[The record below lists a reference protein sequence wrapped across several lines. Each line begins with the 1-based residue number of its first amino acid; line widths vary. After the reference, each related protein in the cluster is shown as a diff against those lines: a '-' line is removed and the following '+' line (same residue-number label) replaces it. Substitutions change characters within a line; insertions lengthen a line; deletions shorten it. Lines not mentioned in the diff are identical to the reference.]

1 MHDDS
6 DDLDFIIQE
15 QEDYEMAKFLE
26 DLDAESERVTEDCI
40 HDKDPS
46 GSDRDDD
53 PSPDSSDRITRGGS
67 GGSGSCGNCILYALG
82 AIVVV
87 IVLGYLVNALS

>member
-1 MHDDS
+1 MHDHS

-15 QEDYEMAKFLE
+15 QEDNEMTNFLK

-40 HDKDPS
+40 RNMDPS
-46 GSDRDDD
+46 GSVRDD
-53 PSPDSSDRITRGGS
+53 PSLDSSDRITRGGT
-67 GGSGSCGNCILYALG
+67 GVSGSCGNCILYALG